1 MKTLISIL
9 FIALSLISCKK
20 QDEWLDKKS
29 SKSDVIPISIDDF
42 QAILD
47 NDEIMNLYYPSL
59 GIVGSDNYLIS
70 DASFNSISE
79 PVVRNMYT
87 WAPDIYEGRITG
99 SIREWSTPYQLIEYA
114 NIALEGI
121 QKIAKN
127 SNNEKKWNN
136 VRGSALFYRS
146 LAFYNLAQLFCKP
159 FDSQTASSDLG
170 IPLRL
175 NADVNIISKRATVKQ
190 TYEQIVSDLLLAQTL
205 LPEKALYK
213 TQPSKA
219 AVYSLLA
226 KTYLLMGDYQS
237 ALKFAESALEINSSL
252 IDFNLLSSSTTYS
265 FPNFQI
271 GNPEIIF
278 FARALSYGVVMIAS
292 TQIVSPDL
300 YNSYSVGDLRKK
312 IFYRGIEPKISFTGK
327 YTGASSSFA
336 GLATNELYL
345 IKSECLFRL
354 GNFESGIRTLD
365 LLLKKRWTKNS
376 NYISPVVSK
385 EEDALRLVLNER
397 RKELPFTA
405 NIRWEDLRRFN
416 KDNRFAT
423 TLTRTVN
430 RIEYSLPPNDPRYV
444 YPIPPL
450 EILKSNLEQNVR

>member
-1 MKTLISIL
+1 MKTLFSIL
-9 FIALSLISCKK
+9 FMTLSLVSCKK
-20 QDEWLDKKS
+20 QDDWLDKKS
-29 SKSDVIPISIDDF
+29 SKSDVIPTSLDDF

-59 GIVGSDNYLIS
+59 GIIGSDNYLIS
-70 DASFNSISE
+70 DASFNSISD
-79 PVVRNMYT
+79 PVVKTLYT

-121 QKIAKN
+121 EKIAIN
-127 SNNEKKWNN
+127 SSNNSKWNN
-136 VRGSALFYRS
+136 VKGSALFYRS

-159 FDSQTASSDLG
+159 FDPQNASSDLG

-175 NADVNIISKRATVKQ
+175 NSDVNIVSKRATVKQ
-190 TYEQIVSDLLLAQTL
+190 TYDQIISDLLLAESL
-205 LPEKALYK
+205 LPEIALYK

-219 AVYSLLA
+219 AVNALLA
-226 KTYLLMGDYQS
+226 KTYLLMGDYQN
-237 ALKFAESALEINSSL
+237 ALKFAESALKINSSL
-252 IDFNLLSSSTTYS
+252 IDFNSLSSSTTYS

-278 FARALSYGVVMIAS
+278 FARALSYGVVMTAS

-300 YNSYSVGDLRKK
+300 YNSYGAGDLRKK
-312 IFYRGIEPKISFTGK
+312 IFYRGNEPKISFTGK
-327 YTGASSSFA
+327 YTGGSTTFS

-354 GNFESGIRTLD
+354 GNFDNGISTLN
-365 LLLKKRWTKNS
+365 LLLKKRWDKNS
-376 NYISPVVSK
+376 SYESPVINK

-397 RKELPFTA
+397 RKELPFTS
-405 NIRWEDLRRFN
+405 NTRWEDLRRFN
-416 KDNRFAT
+416 KDNRFAIS
-423 TLTRTVN
+423 LTRIVN
-430 RIEYSLPPNDPRYV
+430 GKEYTLPANDPRYV

-450 EILKSNLEQNVR
+450 EILKSNLEQNIR